1 MAECS
6 QQIISYA
13 PSGLASDHQP
23 FCDAEEDTGLGADD
37 GCTVGAV
44 QQFHVGT
51 VAK

>member
-6 QQIISYA
+6 QQIASYA
-13 PSGLASDHQP
+13 LSSLASDRQP
-23 FCDAEEDTGLGADD
+23 LCDAGEDTGLGADD